1 MDNGGNIPLSAA
13 KGQLSM
19 NTASPTTVH
28 GVGVSPG
35 RVHVPVA
42 RMVTGREE
50 PPRFRVRGDTDRAA
64 ERIRTAAEQVAEE
77 LRERA
82 ETCTQPSAQEL
93 LRTTAQIAQDPT
105 LVKEAQRLT
114 RERRLSPERAVWDSA
129 GAVTEQFASLGGYF
143 AARVPDVCDVR
154 DRIIA
159 RLSGDPMPGIPRRTE
174 PFALVA
180 TDLSPAD
187 TAGLDPERVHA
198 LLTAEGGPTSHTAIL
213 ARALGIPAVVG
224 LDSDLDRLRDGDL
237 VLVDGG
243 SGVVHLDPDP
253 DLVAQSLR
261 PVIQRQ
267 YEGQCRTTDGQR
279 VELLANIGEPAAASV
294 AVDSGAEGVG
304 LLRTEFCFLDR
315 KDEPDVDE
323 QVRAYRE
330 VLEAFSGKKVV
341 IRTLDAGADKS
352 MTFLNPEDEAN
363 PALGVRGYRTAAA
376 HPQVLDRQLT
386 AIAEAARLEQAQVWV
401 MAPMIS
407 TVAEAEEFVARAGAH
422 GLDTAGVMV
431 EVPSAALLA
440 GPILARAHFASIGT
454 NDLTQ
459 YTLAADRLLGA
470 LSKMASTW
478 DPAVLLLV
486 GSTCA
491 GARSQDRP
499 VTVCGEAASD
509 PALAPVLV
517 GLGVRSLS
525 MTPRALG
532 DVAAVLSTLSLTEC
546 EQVAAVALSAESAT
560 DARRSVRARLPVL
573 DELGL

>member
-1 MDNGGNIPLSAA
+1 
-13 KGQLSM
+13 M
-19 NTASPTTVH
+19 NTDSATAKLR

-35 RVHVPVA
+35 RVHAPVA

-50 PPRFRVRGDTDRAA
+50 PSALPVRVDVDKAA
-64 ERIRTAAEQVAEE
+64 ERITVAAAEVAED
-77 LRERA
+77 LRVRA
-82 ETCTQPSAQEL
+82 DSCEQAPAQEL

-114 RERRLSPERAVWDSA
+114 RQQRLTPERAVWDSA

-143 AARVPDVCDVR
+143 AERVPDVCDVR

-159 RLSGDPMPGIPRRTE
+159 KLTGDPMPGVPRRRE
-174 PFALVA
+174 PFVLVA

-187 TAGLDPERVHA
+187 TAALDPASVHA

-224 LDSDLDRLRDGDL
+224 LDEQLDRLTDGDM

-243 SGVVHLDPDP
+243 SGLVCIDPDEQT
-253 DLVAQSLR
+253 VAQALR
-261 PVIQRQ
+261 PVTQRR
-267 YEGQCRTTDGQR
+267 YEGHCVTTDGQR
-279 VELLANIGEPAAASV
+279 IELLANIGDPAAA
-294 AVDSGAEGVG
+294 AEAAEAGAEGVG
-304 LLRTEFCFLDR
+304 LFRTEFCFLER
-315 KDEPDVDE
+315 QDEPDHDE
-323 QVRAYRE
+323 QVSAYRQ
-330 VLEAFSGKKVV
+330 VLASFAGKKVV
-341 IRTLDAGADKS
+341 VRTLDAGADKS
-352 MTFLNPEDEAN
+352 LLFLNPEVETN

-376 HPQVLDRQLT
+376 HPEVLDRQLA
-386 AIAEAARLEQAQVWV
+386 AIAEAARAEDARVWV

-407 TVAEAEEFVARAGAH
+407 TVAEAEEFVARASGH
-422 GLDTAGVMV
+422 GLETAGVMV

-440 GPILARAHFASIGT
+440 GRILARAHFASIGT

-459 YTLAADRLLGA
+459 YTLAADRLLGS

-478 DPAVLLLV
+478 DPAVLALV
-486 GSTCA
+486 HATCT
-491 GARSQDRP
+491 GAQAQDRP
-499 VTVCGEAASD
+499 VTVCGEAAAD
-509 PALAPVLV
+509 PALAAVLV

-532 DVAAVLSTLSLTEC
+532 DVAAVLGALSMTQC
-546 EQVAAVALSAESAT
+546 AQVAALALAAESAR
-560 DARRSVRARLPVL
+560 DARLRIREQLPVL